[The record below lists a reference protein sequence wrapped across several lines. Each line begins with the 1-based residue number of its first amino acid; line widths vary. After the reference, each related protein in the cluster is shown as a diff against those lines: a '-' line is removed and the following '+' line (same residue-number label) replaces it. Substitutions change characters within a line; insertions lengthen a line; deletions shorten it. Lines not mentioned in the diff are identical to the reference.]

1 MLLSVVFVR
10 IIVSFCDTVLCECF
24 LFLFNQILFVFDDV
38 FSSQNSLSCAAV
50 INKEFVAI

>member
-10 IIVSFCDTVLCECF
+10 IIVSFCDTALCKCF
-24 LFLFNQILFVFDDV
+24 LFLFNQILFVFDDI
-38 FSSQNSLSCAAV
+38 FNSQKSLSWAAV